1 MLRNVIFALGAASA
15 ALFVPA
21 LAWAG
26 IRWDWSAE
34 EVACARKIGVNLGG
48 APKDKFFVRQMTWLS
63 DAVVTG
69 TVTAVEH
76 EPSTGFRT
84 TVVLAVESVHKGD
97 QIPPTIEIL
106 LNDGPF
112 YSEVYGQM
120 LEVDSGEPDFERG
133 ERVLVFLTGGTFRS
147 HMQGM
152 NEVSLAPH
160 QFGVVDS
167 GKWTIH
173 QDGTGTFGIVCTSS
187 VDAGSCGPQR
197 VDGIGWMENEIE
209 RSRTAQAILCRR

>member
-1 MLRNVIFALGAASA
+1 VGARGGTGWLLLA

-34 EVACARKIGVNLGG
+34 EIVCARKIGVNLGG

-69 TVTAVEH
+69 TVTRVEH
-76 EPSTGFRT
+76 DPSTGFRT
-84 TVVLAVESVHKGD
+84 TVVLAVESVHKGE
-97 QIPPTIEIL
+97 QVLPTIEIV

-112 YSEVYGQM
+112 YSEVYGGM
-120 LEVDSGEPDFERG
+120 VEVDSGEPSFKPG
-133 ERVLVFLTGGTFRS
+133 EKVLVFLTGGTFRS
-147 HMQGM
+147 HIRGM
-152 NEVSLAPH
+152 NEVSLAPQ

-167 GKWTIH
+167 GKWTIQ
-173 QDGTGTFGIVCTSS
+173 QDGTGTFGYVCAEDS
-187 VDAGSCGPQR
+187 SCGPQR
-197 VDGIGWMENEIE
+197 VDRITWMEKEIE
-209 RSRTAQAILCRR
+209 RARTAQATLCRR